1 MQRQYEQCKEM
12 MEVTDE
18 ELDVYRVK
26 RTQLES
32 TISDKEME
40 EKTTYEILQ
49 FQKTVDETKE
59 KQKLKYLFT
68 CTISNMLNLIIN

>member
-26 RTQLES
+26 RTQLEN

-40 EKTTYEILQ
+40 EKKTNEILQ
-49 FQKTVDETKE
+49 FQKTIDETKE
-59 KQKLKYLFT
+59 KQKLE
-68 CTISNMLNLIIN
+68 

>member
-26 RTQLES
+26 RTQLENA
-32 TISDKEME
+32 ISDKEME
-40 EKTTYEILQ
+40 EKKTNEILQ
-49 FQKTVDETKE
+49 FQKTIDKAKE
-59 KQKLKYLFT
+59 KLKLK
-68 CTISNMLNLIIN
+68 

>member
-26 RTQLES
+26 RTQLEN

-40 EKTTYEILQ
+40 EKKTNEILQ
-49 FQKTVDETKE
+49 FQKTIDETKE
-59 KQKLKYLFT
+59 
-68 CTISNMLNLIIN
+68 

>member
-40 EKTTYEILQ
+40 EKKTNEILQ
-49 FQKTVDETKE
+49 FQKTIDETKE
-59 KQKLKYLFT
+59 KQKLK
-68 CTISNMLNLIIN
+68 

>member
-1 MQRQYEQCKEM
+1 

-40 EKTTYEILQ
+40 EKKTNEILQ
-49 FQKTVDETKE
+49 FQKTIDETKE
-59 KQKLKYLFT
+59 KQKLK
-68 CTISNMLNLIIN
+68 

>member
-26 RTQLES
+26 RTQLEN

-40 EKTTYEILQ
+40 EKKTNEILQ
-49 FQKTVDETKE
+49 FQKTINETKE
-59 KQKLKYLFT
+59 KQKLK
-68 CTISNMLNLIIN
+68 

>member
-26 RTQLES
+26 RTQLEN

-40 EKTTYEILQ
+40 EKKTNEILQ
-49 FQKTVDETKE
+49 FQKTIDETKE
-59 KQKLKYLFT
+59 KQKLK
-68 CTISNMLNLIIN
+68 